1 MTATDT
7 QDGLDAR
14 SPAISVALMNDYEV
28 VVRGLAQM
36 LDPYDDRVR
45 VVELDVNL
53 TPASQ
58 VDITMYDTFA
68 VPQAGHGAIPEL
80 VTNSLAGRVVVYA
93 WEIDADLV
101 RAGLAAGVAG
111 YLPKTLSADE
121 LVNALER
128 VHAGERVIHETISAE
143 PPPENAVDHESAGHA
158 WPGRDFGLTHRESE
172 MLALITQGLSNQD
185 IATRCYLSMNTVK
198 SYIRG
203 TYRKIDVD
211 TRARAVIWG
220 MNHGMALDQI
230 RVTRPQTQHARGPA
244 AGS

>member
-1 MTATDT
+1 MTITDP
-7 QDGLDAR
+7 QEGAGA
-14 SPAISVALMNDYEV
+14 SPPAIAVALMNDYEV
-28 VVRGLAQM
+28 VVRGLARM
-36 LDPYDDRVR
+36 LDPYSDRIR
-45 VVELDVNL
+45 VVQLDVNL
-53 TPASQ
+53 TPAHQ

-68 VPQAGHGAIPEL
+68 VPQADQGAILEL

-93 WEIDADLV
+93 WEIHADFV

-111 YLPKTLSADE
+111 YLPKTMNADE

-143 PPPENAVDHESAGHA
+143 PPPEDAVDRESAAHA
-158 WPGRDFGLTHRESE
+158 WPGREAGLTHRESE

-198 SYIRG
+198 SYVRG
-203 TYRKIDVD
+203 AYRKIDVD

-220 MNHGMALDQI
+220 MKNGMASD
-230 RVTRPQTQHARGPA
+230 
-244 AGS
+244 